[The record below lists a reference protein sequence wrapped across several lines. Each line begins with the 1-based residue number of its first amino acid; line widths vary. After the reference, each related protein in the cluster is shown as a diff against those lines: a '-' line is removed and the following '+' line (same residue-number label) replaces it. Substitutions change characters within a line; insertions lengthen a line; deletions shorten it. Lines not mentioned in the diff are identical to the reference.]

1 MGKIAF
7 VFSGQGAQYP
17 GMGKELF
24 DHLPAGA
31 NAFASFD
38 AIRPETSNQCFFGG
52 REELT
57 ETSNTQPCMYAVEWA
72 AATALREAGVTCDMV
87 AGFSLGE
94 IAALA
99 YAGVVSPTD
108 GFRLVIKRGQLMHE
122 ASEAVDSGMMA
133 VLKLTAKEVEELC
146 SHYDH
151 VYPVNYNCPGQLV
164 VAGLK
169 EELALFAQEVKTAG
183 GRGLPLKVKG
193 AFHTP
198 LMAKAASSFAK
209 VLSDYEMQEATIPL
223 YSNYSGKPYDHDYR
237 NGLAKQL
244 CNPVRWQ
251 QCVEHMI
258 ESGADTFIELGP
270 GTTLCGLIRKID
282 SSVRTLHVEDA
293 QSFNE
298 TLMEVRSC

>member
-24 DHLPAGA
+24 DHLPAA
-31 NAFASFD
+31 ADAFAAFD
-38 AIRPETSNQCFFGG
+38 AIRPKTSKQCFFGSK
-52 REELT
+52 EELT
-57 ETSNTQPCMYAVEWA
+57 KTSNTQPCMYSVEWA
-72 AATALREAGVTCDMV
+72 AATALCEAGVTCDMV

-108 GFRLVIKRGQLMHE
+108 GFRIVIKRGQLMQE

-133 VLKLTAKEVEELC
+133 VLKLAAEEVESIC

-169 EELALFAQEVKTAG
+169 EELALFAQEVKAAG

-198 LMAKAASSFAK
+198 LMEKAASSFAG
-209 VLSDYEMQEATIPL
+209 VLASYEMKEAVIPL
-223 YSNYSGKPYDHDYR
+223 YSNYSGKPYAHDYR
-237 NGLAKQL
+237 DGLAKQL

-258 ESGADTFIELGP
+258 AAGVDTFIELGP
-270 GTTLCGLIRKID
+270 GSTLCGLIKKID
-282 SSVRTLHVEDA
+282 NSVCAFHVEDV

-298 TLMEVRSC
+298 TLKEV